1 MSQTT
6 QPEVIV
12 DPVTFEVVSAAL
24 HSAAEEM
31 GAVLKRS
38 SYSPII
44 RDMDDFSCAL
54 FTADGD
60 LVAQADYIPAQLG
73 AMSLVVKAIIER
85 WGQAI
90 SAGDAYI
97 SNHPFLGAMHLP
109 DVNVVRPIYHED
121 RLIGWAGTAAHHI
134 DVGGVNPG
142 SEGPDLQDIFAEG
155 LILPPVRLSTAGV
168 ENPDVIA
175 IITENIR
182 DPLSTV
188 SDLRAQRAACVVGEN
203 RLLELVGVYG
213 RELVL
218 EVMDRMLS
226 MAETGTRIALS
237 ALADGT
243 GVAEGFLDDDGRD
256 GPPTKVHA
264 QVSKVGD
271 RLTIDLSGSDPQV
284 SGAMNVPWASTRAAI
299 VYAVRS
305 VVAKDLGA
313 NDGILRAVEVICP
326 EGTVLNPRKP
336 AAVSIRHNT
345 CQRLADTLIQ
355 ALTNL
360 WPELAVGSSTV
371 SFFCVNIGS
380 TSPITGRDSVMAEV
394 VGGGT
399 GAVPGNDGLDCV
411 DTYMSNV
418 GVMPAEVV
426 ETNYQIRV
434 VRSELRPGSQG
445 IGQFNGGLGYIR
457 EYEILDHAQ
466 RVTYYAEQT
475 HPDFVPRGAAGGT
488 DGAPTVVTVTG
499 PAGERLELPTKASL
513 TLQPGSVIRVET
525 AGGGGYGDP
534 ACRSHVLV
542 AADMADGRFPPAEA
556 GATPASRAEGSP

>member
-1 MSQTT
+1 MSTT
-6 QPEVIV
+6 SSTTTV
-12 DPVTFEVVSAAL
+12 DTVTFEVVSAAL

-54 FTADGD
+54 FTAEGD

-85 WGQAI
+85 WGDAI
-90 SAGDAYI
+90 APGDSYI

-109 DVNVVRPIYHED
+109 DVNVVGPIYHEGK
-121 RLIGWAGTAAHHI
+121 RIGWAGTAAHHI

-142 SEGPDLQDIFAEG
+142 SEGPDLQDIYAEG
-155 LILPPVRLSTAGV
+155 LILAPVRLSIAGV
-168 ENPDVIA
+168 ENPDVVA

-188 SDLRAQRAACVVGEN
+188 SDLRAQRAACSLGEN
-203 RLLELVGVYG
+203 RLLELVDHYG
-213 RELVL
+213 RDVILQI
-218 EVMDRMLS
+218 MDRMLEV
-226 MAETGTRIALS
+226 AETGTRVALS
-237 ALADGT
+237 GLADGV
-243 GVAEGFLDDDGRD
+243 GEAEGFLDDDGRH
-256 GPPTKVHA
+256 GPPTRVHA
-264 QVSKVGD
+264 KVTKVGD
-271 RLTIDLSGSDPQV
+271 HLTIDLSGSDPQV
-284 SGAMNVPWASTRAAI
+284 SGAMNVPWASTRAGI
-299 VYAVRS
+299 VYAVRT

-345 CQRLADTLIQ
+345 CQRLADTLIR
-355 ALTNL
+355 AMADL
-360 WPELAVGSSTV
+360 WPEVAIGSSSC
-371 SFFCVNIGS
+371 SFFCVNVGS
-380 TSPITGRDSVMAEV
+380 TSPVTGRDSVMAEV

-399 GAVPGNDGLDCV
+399 GAVPGSDGLDGV

-434 VRSELRPGSQG
+434 KRSELRPGSQG
-445 IGQFNGGLGYIR
+445 AGEYYGGLGYIR
-457 EYEILDHAQ
+457 EYEILEHPQ

-475 HPDFVPRGAAGGT
+475 HPDFAPRGAAGGT
-488 DGAPTVVTVTG
+488 DGQPTIVTVFDADG
-499 PAGERLELPTKASL
+499 HAVDLPTKASL

-534 ACRSHVLV
+534 ARRDPAV
-542 AADMADGRFPPAEA
+542 AATDRAGGRVLAADGEPAH
-556 GATPASRAEGSP
+556 AER